1 MDVLGSEGGGV
12 SRIRDTVGEQ
22 CFGISFWDFRNARW
36 GTPSPGLAAF
46 ASSRTRLTAWLFHS
60 RWSLFLHIR
69 TGRMAAT
76 AAGAKVFL
84 VWILHGD

>member
-1 MDVLGSEGGGV
+1 MDFARRVWGIPDSGYRMRAMYRNIPLGFS
-12 SRIRDTVGEQ
+12 DTLVG
-22 CFGISFWDFRNARW
+22 A
-36 GTPSPGLAAF
+36 TPSPGLAVF